1 MLKNRECIMRLPIL
15 ASSMKNYKGSFIFEK
30 SYYSTLSHRLFS
42 NKAVNLFLSVIT
54 FKITTRELQRE
65 APRISKEEA
74 FRKQLQTHKYF
85 HISLAL
91 TKYSSGKTNY
101 MGQLLH

>member
-1 MLKNRECIMRLPIL
+1 MRLPIL
-15 ASSMKNYKGSFIFEK
+15 ASSVKNYRGSFLRTITAH
-30 SYYSTLSHRLFS
+30 SLSHRLFS

-65 APRISKEEA
+65 APPLSRKEA
-74 FRKQLQTHKYF
+74 LRKQSQTYKYF

-91 TKYSSGKTNY
+91 IKYS
-101 MGQLLH
+101 